1 MEPESPIVEKLRGI
15 HDRGILAVNEGR
27 IKPFVVPEA
36 AFTQFI
42 LVNAFSSPT
51 KHLSK
56 LLGTLE
62 MLENPLCVQVT
73 LADRDF
79 LLHATMKQCN
89 LPAGVDADAMEVSSL
104 LAAFASINDHEVVF
118 DTVVL
123 NDGNVLLAAS
133 EVPTVVS
140 ACRLEL
146 DKLIRARGLEP
157 TPIDILH
164 MTLARL
170 ITLPGKSLGFALD
183 TYRDTVLE
191 LRAMVAEEPIRLKL
205 GNYWHGQVH
214 RLVTTPPVMAYP

>member
-42 LVNAFSSPT
+42 LVNAFLHFQFT
-51 KHLSK
+51 NR
-56 LLGTLE
+56 LLKPLA
-62 MLENPLCVQVT
+62 MLENRLGLQFT

-79 LLHATMKQCN
+79 LLHSTIKQCN
-89 LPAGVDADAMEVSSL
+89 LPGEVDADAMEVSSL
-104 LAAFASINDHEVVF
+104 LAAFASINKHEAVF

-133 EVPTVVS
+133 KVPTVVIE
-140 ACRLEL
+140 CRLEL

-214 RLVTTPPVMAYP
+214 RLVTTPPAMAYP

>member
-42 LVNAFSSPT
+42 LVNAFLHFQFT
-51 KHLSK
+51 NR
-56 LLGTLE
+56 LLKPLA
-62 MLENPLCVQVT
+62 MLENRLGLQFT

-79 LLHATMKQCN
+79 LLHSTIKQCN
-89 LPAGVDADAMEVSSL
+89 LPAGVDADAMEVSDL
-104 LAAFASINDHEVVF
+104 LAAFASINKHEAVF

-133 EVPTVVS
+133 KVSTVVIE
-140 ACRLEL
+140 CRLEL
-146 DKLIRARGLEP
+146 DALIRARGLEP
-157 TPIDILH
+157 APIDILH
-164 MTLARL
+164 MTLGR
-170 ITLPGKSLGFALD
+170 ITNLPSEGAELALN
-183 TYRDTVLE
+183 TYRDTVLA

-205 GNYWHGQVH
+205 GDYWHGQVH
-214 RLVTTPPVMAYP
+214 RLVTSPPAMAYA

>member
-1 MEPESPIVEKLRGI
+1 MEPESPIVAKLRGI
-15 HDRGILAVNEGR
+15 HERGILATNERR
-27 IKPFVVPEA
+27 IKPFVLPEVTL
-36 AFTQFI
+36 TQFI
-42 LVNAFSSPT
+42 LVNAFLHFQFT
-51 KHLSK
+51 NR
-56 LLGTLE
+56 LLKPLA
-62 MLENPLCVQVT
+62 MLENRLGLQFT

-79 LLHATMKQCN
+79 LLHSTIKQCN
-89 LPAGVDADAMEVSSL
+89 LPAGVDADAMEVSDL

-205 GNYWHGQVH
+205 GDYWHGQVH
-214 RLVTTPPVMAYP
+214 RLVTSPPAMAYA